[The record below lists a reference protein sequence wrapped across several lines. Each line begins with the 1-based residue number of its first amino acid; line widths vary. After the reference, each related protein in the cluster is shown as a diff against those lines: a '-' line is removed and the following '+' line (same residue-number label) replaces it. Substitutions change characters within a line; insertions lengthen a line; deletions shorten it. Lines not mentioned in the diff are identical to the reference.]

1 MLNHQIRD
9 LSFHLLELF
18 VNKTLSTALPWHLI
32 DCVRCRQKMKQKN
45 KIFTKK
51 SIFQKVKPK
60 DRKINSLDRSAQPV
74 CCSTFILYF
83 FSVQHCNTMKNF
95 APFIALIWL
104 SGKGVE

>member
-32 DCVRCRQKMKQKN
+32 DCARCRQKMKQKN

-51 SIFQKVKPK
+51 SIF
-60 DRKINSLDRSAQPV
+60 
-74 CCSTFILYF
+74 
-83 FSVQHCNTMKNF
+83 
-95 APFIALIWL
+95 
-104 SGKGVE
+104 